1 MPAFILHGFNGSTNV
16 DRIRLTLAEGAFTD
30 FEFKIVDLLKGE
42 QKVRLFRFPDE
53 GFEYG
58 IFLLVISVE
67 SDRKSVV

>member
-30 FEFKIVDLLKGE
+30 FEFKTVDLLKGE

-53 GFEYG
+53 G
-58 IFLLVISVE
+58 S
-67 SDRKSVV
+67 